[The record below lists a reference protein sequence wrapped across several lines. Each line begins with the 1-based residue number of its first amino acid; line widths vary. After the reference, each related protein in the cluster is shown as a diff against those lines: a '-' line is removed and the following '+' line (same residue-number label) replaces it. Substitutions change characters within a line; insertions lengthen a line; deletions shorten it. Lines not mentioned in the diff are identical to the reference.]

1 MSLIAYPPVYN
12 AKRTIPLHKKFLVAK
27 PKRVK
32 SRAEIA
38 KAAYD
43 ELNLAGLRTFRQRGL
58 PEVFREIVNR
68 ISMERK
74 VPIMLIAG
82 NSRTRSAVWARNEIM
97 YLIKKAR
104 PGLSMGHFAKWFDRD
119 HTSAMH
125 GIASHADRAGL
136 PQLVGYDL
144 HRVRERNAEIAARY
158 RDLAR
163 DALSRRAGQ

>member
-32 SRAEIA
+32 SRAETA

-43 ELNLAGLRTFRQRGL
+43 ELNLLGLRTFRQRGL
-58 PEVFREIVNR
+58 PEAFREIICRV
-68 ISMERK
+68 SAERN
-74 VPIMLIAG
+74 VPVMLIAG
-82 NSRTRSAVWARNEIM
+82 NSRMKAAIEARNEAM

-125 GIASHADRAGL
+125 GIASHADKSGL
-136 PQLVGYDL
+136 PKLVGYDL
-144 HRVRERNAEIAARY
+144 DRVRERNVEIAQRHRAAAR
-158 RDLAR
+158 ASK
-163 DALSRRAGQ
+163 ATGTQP

>member
-12 AKRTIPLHKKFLVAK
+12 AKRAIPLHKKFLVTK

-32 SRAEIA
+32 NRAEVA

-43 ELNLAGLRTFRQRGL
+43 ELNQAGLRTFRQRGL

-68 ISMERK
+68 VATERK
-74 VPIMLIAG
+74 VPVMLIAG
-82 NSRTRSAVWARNEIM
+82 NSRTRSAVWARNEVM
-97 YLIKKAR
+97 YLIKAAR
-104 PGLSMGHFAKWFDRD
+104 PGLSMGQFAKWFDRD

-125 GIASHADRAGL
+125 GIASHADRTGL

-144 HRVRERNAEIAARY
+144 DRVRTRNAENSARI
-158 RDLAR
+158 RENAR
-163 DALSRRAGQ
+163 